1 MMETLNRT
9 DSNKMLAISDKIMYM
24 YQHAY
29 KKTTYDM
36 NA

>member
-1 MMETLNRT
+1 METLNRT
-9 DSNKMLAISDKIMYM
+9 DSNKMLDVYDKIMCM
-24 YQHAY
+24 YKHAF